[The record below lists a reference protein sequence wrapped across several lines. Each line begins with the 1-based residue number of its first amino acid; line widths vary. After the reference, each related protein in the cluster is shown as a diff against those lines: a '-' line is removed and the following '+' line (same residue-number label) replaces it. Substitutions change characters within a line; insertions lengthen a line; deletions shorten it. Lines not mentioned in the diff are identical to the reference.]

1 MALRQAGSLGRSL
14 IWFTHLHQT
23 STTTRLIRSVTY
35 EEQEHK
41 LPFWVVVFWLLL
53 LTQKILS
60 EVPALLWQRWASQQY
75 MWLDREKLFQG
86 QCWIRSILSKARW
99 DFYLDNTNQS
109 MFQLEEQCDVTYW
122 KEDAPVTR
130 EALVEGVKVMCTQW
144 CFLDMAFKTTHK
156 RMKASHNLWNHH
168 N

>member
-41 LPFWVVVFWLLL
+41 LPFWLADDGLIKDDPIKNIWSLFKPWMCFACFI
-53 LTQKILS
+53 TQRILS

-109 MFQLEEQCDVTYW
+109 MFQLEEQCDVSYW

-130 EALVEGVKVMCTQW
+130 EALVEGVKVMCT
-144 CFLDMAFKTTHK
+144 
-156 RMKASHNLWNHH
+156 
-168 N
+168 